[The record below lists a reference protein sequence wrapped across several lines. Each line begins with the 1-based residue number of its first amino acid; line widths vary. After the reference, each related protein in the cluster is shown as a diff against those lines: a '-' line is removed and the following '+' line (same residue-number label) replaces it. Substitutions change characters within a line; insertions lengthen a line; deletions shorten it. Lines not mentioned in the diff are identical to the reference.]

1 MKSEMI
7 KVNASDFEKLKRDV
21 ELLKEAVFDDE
32 CELTEWAENALE
44 EARSTPISETCTL
57 EEIEDIIIK
66 K

>member
-32 CELTEWAENALE
+32 CELTEWAEKALE
-44 EARSTPISETCTL
+44 EARNTPRDECLSH
-57 EEIEDIIIK
+57 EEVKRIILCK
-66 K
+66 